1 MTSEDGYVNIDV
13 NELVEKRRSPVG
25 VALLIVNIIAFGM
38 TIFQMYCAGFKT
50 IDVMP
55 FRAAHTGLGMAILFL
70 MEAEAQV

>member
-38 TIFQMYCAGFKT
+38 TIFQMYC
-50 IDVMP
+50 
-55 FRAAHTGLGMAILFL
+55 
-70 MEAEAQV
+70 